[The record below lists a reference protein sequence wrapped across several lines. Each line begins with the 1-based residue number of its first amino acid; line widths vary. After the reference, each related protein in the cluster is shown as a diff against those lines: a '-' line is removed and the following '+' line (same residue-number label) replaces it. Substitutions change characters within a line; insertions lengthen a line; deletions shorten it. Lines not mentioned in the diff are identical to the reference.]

1 MSGRRLFFV
10 VPGDIDTPTGGY
22 GYDRRIAVG
31 LRDLGWQVEIVLLPG
46 TYPDADANTLEAAG
60 AALAA
65 LPDTALTLVDG
76 LAYARLPQ
84 IVEHQSGRLRIA
96 ALVHHPLADEG
107 DLPEPTARAFEADEV
122 AALEH
127 AHAVICTSETT
138 GRRLTGHYRV
148 SPAKLHVAPPGT
160 ERKPLLTNKRRRN
173 TLLCVASIVP
183 RKGHDVLIE
192 ALTRLQDIDWSARF
206 VGPARDDKWKSGLD
220 RLIATHGLEDRVSF
234 IGPLTDLDSEYAQ
247 AGIFVLATRHE
258 GYGMAYAEA
267 LAAGLPVVGCAVG
280 AVPEVVP
287 SDAGAL
293 VPPDDP
299 AAFASALR
307 RLLTDSNAYDEAAQG
322 ARRAAETLPRWE
334 DSVTIIA
341 RALEGIDT

>member
-1 MSGRRLFFV
+1 MSGKRLFFV

-22 GYDRRIAVG
+22 GYDRRIAAG
-31 LRDLGWQVEIVLLPG
+31 LRDLGWQVEIVSLPG
-46 TYPDADANTLEAAG
+46 TYPDTGAETLEAA
-60 AALAA
+60 ASAFAA

-84 IVEHQSGRLRIA
+84 IVERQSGRLRFA

-107 DLPEPTARAFEADEV
+107 DLPAPTARAFEADEIG
-122 AALEH
+122 ALEQ

-138 GRRLTGHYRV
+138 GRRLVERYAV

-160 ERKPLLTNKRRRN
+160 ERKSILTDKRRK
-173 TLLCVASIVP
+173 TILLCVGSIVP

-192 ALTRLQDIDWSARF
+192 ALARLADIDWSARF
-206 VGPARDDKWKSGLD
+206 VGPPRDDGWKNRLD
-220 RLIATHGLEDRVSF
+220 RLIATHGLEDRISF
-234 IGPLTDLDSEYAQ
+234 IGPLADLDSEYKQ

-287 SDAGAL
+287 PDAGAL

-307 RLLTDSNAYDEAAQG
+307 KLLTDTNAYDKAAQG

-334 DSVTIIA
+334 DSVAIIA